1 MDCLVAVVI
10 NIQGVERRL
19 TSGEYSNRI
28 MLLVRQGV
36 KQTHLIFE
44 LFLTLSRDAFVV
56 QK

>member
-44 LFLTLSRDAFVV
+44 LFLTLSRDAFVA